1 MFSKK
6 KKPIKEI
13 TGNDPRLA
21 KAMQAQMDKLA
32 GTTIAGEKQSEAGNG
47 RDFNN
52 ARESWMRGQMEKAK
66 AHADHFFMTDDD
78 LPLSRHLL
86 MLSIFSFFI
95 IIIAWACFAKLE
107 EVTRGDGKVIPS
119 SEIQKIS
126 SLEGGILDEILIK
139 EGDEVQAGQILVRLR
154 NVAASSD
161 VQSNEARYL
170 GMLATVTRLQ
180 AEAEGR
186 MPSFPDEV
194 IKGAPRSVTEEMN
207 AFRANQDKINSQMI
221 VFQQQK
227 SQRSQ
232 ELNEL
237 QIKANDLRGQLS
249 LAEEEKAMVAP
260 LVASGSAPKM
270 ELLQLDRMIKER
282 QTELNSV
289 NAAIPRA
296 RSAIGEAEARM
307 NELKSTA
314 RATAQMELSAQLSEM
329 NAIKEGLV
337 GLVDRRD
344 RTEIKSPVNGYVK
357 DLRVYTQ
364 GGVVQPGQE
373 FIEIV
378 PKDDQLLV
386 EGRIRPK
393 DIAFIYPNQPAIVK
407 ITAYDFSIYGGLKG
421 NVVSISP
428 DAVTDEEGESYYM
441 VRVRTEENT
450 LKRAG
455 EELPIIPGMV
465 ASVDILT
472 GEKTVMEYLLKPFI
486 KTLDNAMNER

>member
-1 MFSKK
+1 MFRKK
-6 KKPIKEI
+6 KKPLKEI
-13 TGNDPRLA
+13 TGKDPRLA
-21 KAMQAQMDKLA
+21 KALQSQMDQLA
-32 GTTIAGEKQSEAGNG
+32 GTTVANEGSTQKK
-47 RDFNN
+47 FNE
-52 ARESWMRGQMEKAK
+52 ARESWVRGQVEKAK
-66 AHADHFFMTDDD
+66 AHADNFFMTDDD

-86 MLSIFSFFI
+86 MVSIFSFFI
-95 IIIAWACFAKLE
+95 LIIIWASMANLE

-119 SEIQKIS
+119 SEVQKIS
-126 SLEGGILDEILIK
+126 SLEGGILDDILIK
-139 EGDEVQAGQILVRLR
+139 EGDEVVAGQTLVRLR
-154 NVAASSD
+154 DVAASSD
-161 VQSNEARYL
+161 LGSNKARYL

-180 AEAEGR
+180 AEAEGK
-186 MPSFPDEV
+186 MPDFPEEV
-194 IKGAPRSVTEEMN
+194 IKGAPQSVTEEMN
-207 AFRANQDKINSQMI
+207 AYRANQDKINSQMI
-221 VFQQQK
+221 VFEQQK

-249 LAEEEKAMVAP
+249 LAEEERAMVAP

-289 NAAIPRA
+289 TAAIPRA
-296 RSAIGEAEARM
+296 RSAIGEANARM
-307 NELKSTA
+307 SELKSTA
-314 RATAQMELSAQLSEM
+314 RATAQTELSAKLSEM
-329 NAIKEGLV
+329 NAIKESLAGLA
-337 GLVDRRD
+337 DRRD
-344 RTEIKSPVNGYVK
+344 RAEIKSPVNGYVK
-357 DLRVYTQ
+357 ELRVYTK

-386 EGRIRPK
+386 EGRIKPK
-393 DIAFIYPNQPAIVK
+393 DIAFIYPNQPAVVK

-428 DAVTDEEGESYYM
+428 DAITDEEGESYYL
-441 VRVRTEENT
+441 VRVRTEENS

-455 EELPIIPGMV
+455 EILPIIPGMV

-472 GEKTVMEYLLKPFI
+472 GEKTVMEYLMKPFI